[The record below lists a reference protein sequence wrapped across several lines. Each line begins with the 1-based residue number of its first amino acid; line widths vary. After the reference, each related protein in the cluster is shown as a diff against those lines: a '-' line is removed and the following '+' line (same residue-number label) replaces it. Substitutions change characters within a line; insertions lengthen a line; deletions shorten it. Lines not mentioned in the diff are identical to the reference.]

1 MSIHDYQDLALVDL
15 VALPEDEEFY
25 RDDIEPQ
32 IGTALLLNEE
42 KLKNKWIL
50 PLKDKLLA
58 LFKITDV
65 TPEKF
70 VERHNFYGLFIC
82 FDGIG

>member
-1 MSIHDYQDLALVDL
+1 MQHYLDFEKELALLDGKVNEL
-15 VALPEDEEFY
+15 
-25 RDDIEPQ
+25 RSNNSSQ
-32 IGTALLLNEE
+32 NEE

-70 VERHNFYGLFIC
+70 VERHNFFMDYLYVLIIVGK
-82 FDGIG
+82 